1 MKSSTL
7 MALSALVLAVSA
19 GAHIGAADPTPS
31 SLRRGTVTRL
41 RLPAPRAATVERVVT
56 AERVTQ
62 KESPSAERLSDHHYR
77 VSLPAGCSRLVAVG
91 DGSVRD
97 LAFEVRGPR
106 TMRMRHDSARG
117 AIEAVSVCGA
127 SAASYEVVVS
137 AKGAQANPGVE
148 LRVRASG

>member
-7 MALSALVLAVSA
+7 MALSALLLAVSA
-19 GAHIGAADPTPS
+19 GAHVGAADPTPE
-31 SLRRGTVTRL
+31 SLRRATVTRL
-41 RLPAPRAATVERVVT
+41 RLPAPRAASVERVLT

-62 KESPSAERLSDHHYR
+62 KEPASAERQSDHHYR
-77 VSLPAGCSRLVAVG
+77 VTLPAGCSRLVAVG

-106 TMRMRHDSARG
+106 TMRMRQDAARG

-127 SAASYEVVVS
+127 GEASYEVVVS
-137 AKGAQANPGVE
+137 AKGAQAIPSLE
-148 LRVRASG
+148 LRVRSPG

>member
-19 GAHIGAADPTPS
+19 GAHVGAADPTPA
-31 SLRRGTVTRL
+31 SLRRGTITRL
-41 RLPAPRAATVERVVT
+41 RLPAPRAATVERALT

-62 KESPSAERLSDHHYR
+62 KPSAGAERLSDHYYR

-106 TMRMRHDSARG
+106 TMRMRQDAARG
-117 AIEAVSVCGA
+117 AIESVSVCGA

-137 AKGAQANPGVE
+137 AKGTQARPGLE